1 MKTLRFSM
9 AAVIAAAT
17 LVACGGDDEAA
28 SADAPVSSSASQLL
42 EYVPGDSPYVL
53 AALAPSPAKVQ
64 EKFEPMYEMAIRQYH
79 DMFVGARM
87 AMVEGSDGEAPEEL
101 VGLMDVLIAE
111 TSDGDLGGIG
121 FDPESDIAIVYGNGL
136 LPVLR
141 MSVSDES
148 AWDAFYTKII
158 GEAGVTPETKTIDG
172 IEIDLF
178 GGDAP
183 VQAFV
188 AQSDGMLTLSVAPTG
203 IDDAAIGQLM
213 GASKPATSMLE
224 SGTLAAIADEYGFVP
239 QTQGYFDFQQ
249 VFNMAT
255 SSGNALNDSLFAT
268 TPTLPMELDAACQ
281 AEMSGL
287 AAVMPRMVLGV
298 TRLDTDG
305 MDSIAVVEMRDDAA
319 SALKPITGIMPGLT
333 ASTDSALKFGVAI
346 SLQGLRDWVESTM
359 GGIVESP
366 FECAQLDGLNVM
378 SVQATEALQQP
389 LPPIVYNLKGYSFEM
404 SSLEGL
410 EGLGMGQMPENLEM
424 DIALG
429 FENVQGLLM
438 MGQMFV
444 PQLAEMALEPNGE
457 AVPLPEQ
464 VGGQPIPVSGFMA
477 MADDMLAISLG
488 DGGESRAEANAAA
501 TAEGEKPLLS
511 HFDMDAGAYFAFI
524 ADIMETTTAGI
535 LADDS
540 LPQEQREMME
550 QQQANM
556 QAMAEGYEALFDRMT
571 LSVTV
576 TDRGIEIP
584 STASFK

>member
-17 LVACGGDDEAA
+17 LVACSGDDEAA
-28 SADAPVSSSASQLL
+28 SADAPVSSAASQLL

-64 EKFEPMYEMAIRQYH
+64 EKFEPMYEMTIRQYH
-79 DMFVGARM
+79 DIFTGFRM
-87 AMVEGSDGEAPEEL
+87 ALVEGSESQAPEEL
-101 VGLMDVLIAE
+101 VGLLDVLIAE

-121 FDPESDIAIVYGNGL
+121 FDAASDLAVVYGNGL

-141 MSVSDES
+141 MTMSDES
-148 AWDAFYTKII
+148 AWDAFYTKMI
-158 GEAGVTPETKTIDG
+158 GEAGVAPETKTIDG

-183 VQAFV
+183 VQALV
-188 AQSDGMLTLSVAPTG
+188 AQSDGMLTLSVAPAG
-203 IDDAAIGQLM
+203 MDDAAIGQLM

-249 VFNMAT
+249 VFNMLT
-255 SSGNALNDSLFAT
+255 SSGNALNDSLFAMA
-268 TPTLPMELDAACQ
+268 PTLPVELDAACT

-287 AAVMPRMVLGV
+287 VAVMPRMVLGV
-298 TRLDTDG
+298 TRLDTDV
-305 MDSIAVVEMRDDAA
+305 MDSVVVVEMPDDAA
-319 SALKPITGIMPGLT
+319 TALKQITGIMPGLT

-366 FECAQLDGLNVM
+366 YECAQLDGLNGM
-378 SVQATEALQQP
+378 AAQATEALQKP
-389 LPPIVYNLKGYSFEM
+389 LPPIAYNLKGYSFEL

-444 PQLAEMALEPNGE
+444 PQLAEMALEPNGK

-464 VGGQPIPVSGFMA
+464 MGGQPLPVSGFMA

-501 TAEGEKPLLS
+501 TEDGEKSLLS
-511 HFDMDAGAYFAFI
+511 HLDMDAGAYFALVS
-524 ADIMETTTAGI
+524 DIMEAATSDVMSSDA
-535 LADDS
+535 
-540 LPQEQREMME
+540 LPAEQRQIME
-550 QQQANM
+550 QQQQNM
-556 QAMAEGYEALFDRMT
+556 QAMAEAYEALFDRII

-576 TDRGIEIP
+576 TDRGVEIP